1 MKINLI
7 NLLNGEQDSLSV
19 DYQLDLSDFIYGT
32 YNPVKEP
39 VSVKGRLYS
48 KADVL
53 YIDLDIK
60 FTFYGV
66 CDRCAEEIKKD
77 FSITL
82 NKIIVE
88 ELQNID
94 NDDDYIVVENQLLD
108 LDALVNE
115 EISLSLPSKM
125 LCNDDCKGLCP
136 KCGTNLNVK
145 KCDCKS
151 DVDPR
156 MAALL
161 QLLDNE

>member
-7 NLLNGEQDSLSV
+7 NLLNGEQESLSV
-19 DYQLDLSDFIYGT
+19 DYRLDLSDLIYST
-32 YNPVKEP
+32 YNPIKDP
-39 VSVKGRLYS
+39 VDVKGKLYS

-53 YIDLDIK
+53 YLELTID
-60 FTFYGV
+60 FMFYGL
-66 CDRCAEEIKKD
+66 CDRCAEELKKN
-77 FSITL
+77 FSITV

-94 NDDDYIVVENQLLD
+94 NDDDYIVVDNQMLD
-108 LDALVNE
+108 MDELVNE
-115 EISLSLPSKM
+115 EVSLSLPSKI

-136 KCGTNLNVK
+136 KCGTNLNVN
-145 KCDCKS
+145 KCDCKG

>member
-19 DYQLDLSDFIYGT
+19 DYQLDLSDLIYGT
-32 YNPVKEP
+32 YNPISDP
-39 VSVKGRLYS
+39 VTVKGRLYS

-53 YIDLDIK
+53 YLDLEIA
-60 FTFYGV
+60 FVFYGV

-77 FSITL
+77 FSVSVK
-82 NKIIVE
+82 KIIVE
-88 ELQNID
+88 ELQNVD
-94 NDDDYIVVENQLLD
+94 NDDDYIVAENQILD
-108 LDALVNE
+108 MDQLINE
-115 EISLSLPSKM
+115 EVSLALPSKI
-125 LCNDDCKGLCP
+125 LCDEECKGLCP
-136 KCGTNLNVK
+136 KCGTNLNVN
-145 KCDCKS
+145 KCDCKG

>member
-7 NLLNGEQDSLSV
+7 NLLNGEQDSQSV
-19 DYQLDLSDFIYGT
+19 DYKLDLSDLIYST
-32 YNPVKEP
+32 YNPIKDP
-39 VSVKGRLYS
+39 VMVKGRLFS

-53 YIDLDIK
+53 YLELEIS
-60 FTFYGV
+60 FAFYGL

-77 FSITL
+77 FSITI

-94 NDDDYIVVENQLLD
+94 NDDDYIVVDNQLLD
-108 LDALVNE
+108 MDELVNE
-115 EISLSLPSKM
+115 EVSLSLPSKI
-125 LCNDDCKGLCP
+125 LCNEDCKGLCP
-136 KCGTNLNVK
+136 KCGVNLNIN
-145 KCDCKS
+145 KCDCKA

>member
-19 DYQLDLSDFIYGT
+19 DYTLDLSNLIYSS
-32 YNPVKEP
+32 YSPVKEP
-39 VSVKGRLYS
+39 VSISVRLYS

-53 YIDLDIK
+53 YLDLKIE
-60 FTFYGV
+60 FRFCGV
-66 CDRCAEEIKKD
+66 CDRCAEEIEKD
-77 FSITL
+77 FTITI

-94 NDDDYIVVENQLLD
+94 NDDDYIVVDNQLLD
-108 LDALVNE
+108 LDELVNE
-115 EISLSLPSKM
+115 EVSLSLPSKI
-125 LCNDDCKGLCP
+125 LCSDDCKGLCP
-136 KCGTNLNVK
+136 KCGTNLNVN
-145 KCDCKS
+145 KCDCKG

>member
-7 NLLNGEQDSLSV
+7 NLLNGDQDSLSV
-19 DYQLDLSDFIYGT
+19 DYQLDLSNLIYGT
-32 YNPVKEP
+32 YKPITDP

-53 YIDLDIK
+53 YLNLEIK

-66 CDRCAEEIKKD
+66 CDRCAEDIKKD
-77 FSITL
+77 FSITV

-94 NDDDYIVVENQLLD
+94 NDDYIVVDNQLID
-108 LDALVNE
+108 LDELVNE
-115 EISLSLPSKM
+115 EVSLTLPSKM

-136 KCGTNLNVK
+136 KCGTNLNVN
-145 KCDCKS
+145 KCDCKG
-151 DVDPR
+151 DIDPR
-156 MAALL
+156 MEALL

>member
-7 NLLNGEQDSLSV
+7 NLLNGERDSLSI
-19 DYQLDLSDFIYGT
+19 DYTLDLSNLIYSS
-32 YNPVKEP
+32 YNPIKEP
-39 VSVKGRLYS
+39 VSIKGRLYS

-53 YIDLDIK
+53 YLDLKIE
-60 FTFYGV
+60 FRFYGL
-66 CDRCAEEIKKD
+66 CDRCADEIEKD
-77 FSITL
+77 FTITV

-94 NDDDYIVVENQLLD
+94 NDDDYIVVDNQILD
-108 LDALVNE
+108 LDELVNE
-115 EISLSLPSKM
+115 EISLSLPSKI
-125 LCNDDCKGLCP
+125 LCSDECKGLCP
-136 KCGTNLNVK
+136 KCGTNLNVN
-145 KCDCKS
+145 KCDCKG

>member
-19 DYQLDLSDFIYGT
+19 DYQLDLSDLIYGT
-32 YNPVKEP
+32 YKPIIDP
-39 VSVKGRLYS
+39 VSVKGKLYS

-53 YIDLDIK
+53 YLDLKIE

-77 FSITL
+77 FSIEV

-94 NDDDYIVVENQLLD
+94 NDDYILVDNQLLD
-108 LDALVNE
+108 LDEFVNE
-115 EISLSLPSKM
+115 EVSLTLPSKM
-125 LCNDDCKGLCP
+125 LCDDDCKGLCP
-136 KCGTNLNVK
+136 KCGTNLNVN
-145 KCDCKS
+145 KCDCKG
-151 DVDPR
+151 DIDPR
-156 MAALL
+156 MEALL

>member
-19 DYQLDLSDFIYGT
+19 DYTLDLSNLIYSS
-32 YNPVKEP
+32 YSPVKEP
-39 VSVKGRLYS
+39 VSISGRLYS

-53 YIDLDIK
+53 YLDLKIE
-60 FTFYGV
+60 FRFCGV
-66 CDRCAEEIKKD
+66 CDRCAEEIEKD
-77 FSITL
+77 FAIKI

-94 NDDDYIVVENQLLD
+94 NDDDYIVVDNQLLD
-108 LDALVNE
+108 LDELVNE
-115 EISLSLPSKM
+115 EVSLSLPSKI
-125 LCNDDCKGLCP
+125 LCSDDCKGLCP
-136 KCGTNLNVK
+136 NCGTNLNVN
-145 KCDCKS
+145 KCDCKG

>member
-19 DYQLDLSDFIYGT
+19 DYQLDLSDLIYGT
-32 YNPVKEP
+32 YKPITDL

-53 YIDLDIK
+53 YLDLEIK
-60 FTFYGV
+60 FAFYGV
-66 CDRCAEEIKKD
+66 CDRCAEDIKKD
-77 FSITL
+77 FSITI

-94 NDDDYIVVENQLLD
+94 NDDYIVVDNQLID
-108 LDALVNE
+108 LDELVNE
-115 EISLSLPSKM
+115 EVSLTLPSKM
-125 LCNDDCKGLCP
+125 LCDDECKGLCP
-136 KCGTNLNVK
+136 KCGTNLNVN
-145 KCDCKS
+145 KCDCKG
-151 DVDPR
+151 DIDPR
-156 MAALL
+156 MEALL

>member
-7 NLLNGEQDSLSV
+7 NLLNGEQNSLSV
-19 DYQLDLSDFIYGT
+19 DYKLDLSDLIYGT
-32 YNPVKEP
+32 YKPIIDP
-39 VSVKGRLYS
+39 VSVTGKLYS

-53 YIDLDIK
+53 YLDLKIE

-77 FSITL
+77 FSIDV

-94 NDDDYIVVENQLLD
+94 NDDYILVDNQLLN
-108 LDALVNE
+108 LDELVNE
-115 EISLSLPSKM
+115 EVSLTLPSKM
-125 LCNDDCKGLCP
+125 LCDDDCKGLCP
-136 KCGTNLNVK
+136 KCGTNLNVN
-145 KCDCKS
+145 KCDCKG
-151 DVDPR
+151 DIDPR
-156 MAALL
+156 MEALL

>member
-19 DYQLDLSDFIYGT
+19 DYTLDLSNLIYSS
-32 YNPVKEP
+32 YYPIKDP

-53 YIDLDIK
+53 YLDLEIK
-60 FTFYGV
+60 FVFYGV

-77 FSITL
+77 FSVAV

-88 ELQNID
+88 ELQNAD
-94 NDDDYIVVENQLLD
+94 NDDDYVVVDNQQLD
-108 LDALVNE
+108 LDELVNE
-115 EISLSLPSKM
+115 EVSLSLPSKM
-125 LCNDDCKGLCP
+125 LCSDECKGLCP
-136 KCGTNLNVK
+136 KCGMNLNVN
-145 KCDCKS
+145 KCNCKE

>member
-19 DYQLDLSDFIYGT
+19 DYQLDLSNLIYGT
-32 YNPVKEP
+32 YKPIIDP

-53 YIDLDIK
+53 YLNLEIK

-66 CDRCAEEIKKD
+66 CDRCAEDIKKD
-77 FSITL
+77 FSITV

-94 NDDDYIVVENQLLD
+94 NDDYIVVDNQLID
-108 LDALVNE
+108 LDELVNE
-115 EISLSLPSKM
+115 EVSLTLPSKM

-136 KCGTNLNVK
+136 KCGTNLNVN
-145 KCDCKS
+145 KCDCKG
-151 DVDPR
+151 DIDPR
-156 MAALL
+156 MEALL

>member
-19 DYQLDLSDFIYGT
+19 DYTLDLSNLIYSS
-32 YNPVKEP
+32 YNPIKEP
-39 VSVKGRLYS
+39 VSIKGRLYS

-53 YIDLDIK
+53 YLDLKIE
-60 FTFYGV
+60 FRFYGL
-66 CDRCAEEIKKD
+66 CDRCADEIEKD
-77 FSITL
+77 FTITV

-88 ELQNID
+88 ELQNIA
-94 NDDDYIVVENQLLD
+94 NDDDYIVVDNQILD
-108 LDALVNE
+108 LDELVNE
-115 EISLSLPSKM
+115 EISLSLPSKI
-125 LCNDDCKGLCP
+125 LCSDECKGLCP
-136 KCGTNLNVK
+136 KCGTNLNVN
-145 KCDCKS
+145 KCDCKG

>member
-19 DYQLDLSDFIYGT
+19 DYTLDLSNLIYSS
-32 YNPVKEP
+32 YSPVKEP
-39 VSVKGRLYS
+39 VSIRGRLYS

-53 YIDLDIK
+53 YLDLEIE
-60 FTFYGV
+60 FRFCGV
-66 CDRCAEEIKKD
+66 CDRCAEEIEKD
-77 FSITL
+77 FAISI

-94 NDDDYIVVENQLLD
+94 NDDDYIVVDNQLLD
-108 LDALVNE
+108 LDELVNE
-115 EISLSLPSKM
+115 EVSLSLPSKI
-125 LCNDDCKGLCP
+125 LCSDDCKGLCP
-136 KCGTNLNVK
+136 KCGTNLNVN
-145 KCDCKS
+145 KCDCKG

>member
-7 NLLNGEQDSLSV
+7 NLLNGERDSLSI
-19 DYQLDLSDFIYGT
+19 DYTLDLSNLIYSS
-32 YNPVKEP
+32 YNPIKEP
-39 VSVKGRLYS
+39 VSIKGRLYS

-53 YIDLDIK
+53 YLDLKIE
-60 FTFYGV
+60 FRFYGL
-66 CDRCAEEIKKD
+66 CDRCTDEIEKD
-77 FSITL
+77 FTITV

-94 NDDDYIVVENQLLD
+94 NDDDYIVVDNQILD
-108 LDALVNE
+108 LDELVNE
-115 EISLSLPSKM
+115 EISLSLPSKI
-125 LCNDDCKGLCP
+125 LCSDECKGLCP
-136 KCGTNLNVK
+136 KCGTNLNVN
-145 KCDCKS
+145 KCDCKG

>member
-19 DYQLDLSDFIYGT
+19 DYQLDLSNFIYGT
-32 YNPVKEP
+32 YYPVKEP

-53 YIDLDIK
+53 YIDVDIK

-66 CDRCAEEIKKD
+66 CDRCAEEIKRD
-77 FSITL
+77 FSIAF

-94 NDDDYIVVENQLLD
+94 NDDDYIVVENQILD
-108 LDALVNE
+108 LDELVNE
-115 EISLSLPSKM
+115 EVSLSLPTKM